1 MNMKRHQL
9 KDDQKFEIYEY
20 LKTNKDQFKGKTISQ
35 VRKMVEKDEKGPKI
49 KCTEQNIRG
58 LIQKS
63 KINIGIRTP
72 TGRTSRTPTKGGE
85 DRTVVLANI
94 VDNILEFLE
103 EFAGESVISDSLKK
117 RLKQINN
124 RQRVSF
130 ISEINKPDPLETE

>member
-1 MNMKRHQL
+1 MTMKRHQL
-9 KDDQKFEIYEY
+9 KDHEKFEIYEY

-35 VRKMVEKDEKGPKI
+35 VRKMVEKDEKGPRI
-49 KCTEQNIRG
+49 KCTDQNIIG

-63 KINIGIRTP
+63 KIDIGIRTR
-72 TGRTSRTPTKGGE
+72 TGRISRAPAKGGE